1 MGDDGYHARVFAK
14 AIDNCPA
21 AMPPGPAAAP
31 PVAICG
37 PLHVFITYDPLRPS
51 PSSRPLQLCTLE
63 FQKDEMS
70 NQDEFEREAREFAEA
85 QLAAAQAELAAMR
98 SARAADQAE
107 IGRLQ
112 EVVAKVQGEAAAAL
126 QAKDGEQLA
135 VQEQLVQVR
144 GRKGWW
150 LGGIRVGEGVGRPWA
165 RVCSV

>member
-1 MGDDGYHARVFAK
+1 
-14 AIDNCPA
+14 
-21 AMPPGPAAAP
+21 
-31 PVAICG
+31 
-37 PLHVFITYDPLRPS
+37 
-51 PSSRPLQLCTLE
+51 
-63 FQKDEMS
+63 MS

>member
-14 AIDNCPA
+14 ATAELSSCHASWPCRSA
-21 AMPPGPAAAP
+21 PCCHLPTPPHVTTTYGP
-31 PVAICG
+31 
-37 PLHVFITYDPLRPS
+37 RPS